1 VDGAESNADSSSPR
15 DALDRSRSPPASL
28 AVRVEAPTNDDD
40 AASHPLNTLPN
51 DGSGSVGDGARPPPS
66 SPAERFD
73 VAAVAVAPMHSFT
86 PRTDPPRWDPLRE
99 SNFGFIP
106 TLLRRERPLKREPKN
121 EESFASFEDALGKKG
136 AASAPSSPVDLSPIA
151 PVVLTDADRSSKANT
166 SSSMPPPSSLATARG
181 DGNGIPPLAERRCVF
196 ASRGVGPS
204 RRSDEN
210 RLSNDAEGA
219 TSGAGADFSRT
230 SAGASLA
237 IPSKE
242 RNTASPRRLC
252 SSSSASFRERASPLL
267 VVALGGSSLS
277 GGAHVGGGVV
287 VGGATREPSASA

>member
-1 VDGAESNADSSSPR
+1 MAAGFAGALDLGWNILTRPKRTSKTDEEEDSSSLVAGL
-15 DALDRSRSPPASL
+15 ALVAI
-28 AVRVEAPTNDDD
+28 
-40 AASHPLNTLPN
+40 
-51 DGSGSVGDGARPPPS
+51 GGAQY
-66 SPAERFD
+66 
-73 VAAVAVAPMHSFT
+73 
-86 PRTDPPRWDPLRE
+86 
-99 SNFGFIP
+99 
-106 TLLRRERPLKREPKN
+106 
-121 EESFASFEDALGKKG
+121 ALGTM
-136 AASAPSSPVDLSPIA
+136 L
-151 PVVLTDADRSSKANT
+151 R
-166 SSSMPPPSSLATARG
+166 LATARG

-230 SAGASLA
+230 GAGASLA

-267 VVALGGSSLS
+267 IVTLGGSSLG
-277 GGAHVGGGVV
+277 GGAYVGGVVV